1 MPAAEV
7 RSHLPTAQPS
17 HRRTARREPFPSPIL
32 LTQVE
37 TACTF
42 SCMAAEHEI
51 TERLRL
57 VHQGDRAALDE
68 VFALVY
74 DELHRLAQAQRR
86 RWSGDT
92 TLDTT
97 ALVHE
102 VYLKLVGQRGTHW
115 NDRGHFLAVAA
126 KAMRHLLVN
135 YAERRRAAKRGGGA
149 PTISIDEFNPVRE
162 EVADE
167 VIALHEALERL
178 AGVSERQ
185 VGVVEARFYAG
196 LSIDETANALG
207 ISPATVKRDW
217 KLASAWLH
225 REIQTTLHSP

>member
-1 MPAAEV
+1 
-7 RSHLPTAQPS
+7 
-17 HRRTARREPFPSPIL
+17 
-32 LTQVE
+32 
-37 TACTF
+37 
-42 SCMAAEHEI
+42 MAASHEI

-57 VHQGDRAALDE
+57 AQQGDRAALDE
-68 VFALVY
+68 VFTLVY

-86 RWSGDT
+86 RWSGDS

-102 VYLKLVGQRGTHW
+102 AYLKLVGQQDAGW
-115 NDRGHFLAVAA
+115 NDRGHFLAVASR
-126 KAMRHLLVN
+126 AMRHLLVN

-149 PTISIDEFNPVRE
+149 APVSLDDFNPVSE

-178 AGVSERQ
+178 ATVSDRQ
-185 VGVVEARFYAG
+185 VRVVEARFYVG
-196 LSIDETANALG
+196 LSIDETAQALE

-217 KLASAWLH
+217 QLAGAWLH
-225 REIQTTLHSP
+225 REIRLTLQTP

>member
-1 MPAAEV
+1 MD
-7 RSHLPTAQPS
+7 SSQDN
-17 HRRTARREPFPSPIL
+17 
-32 LTQVE
+32 
-37 TACTF
+37 
-42 SCMAAEHEI
+42 

-57 VHQGDRAALDE
+57 AQQGDRAALDE

-102 VYLKLVGQRGTHW
+102 VYLKLVDQDGAQW
-115 NDRGHFLAVAA
+115 NDRSHFLAVAA

-149 PTISIDEFNPVRE
+149 VTVSIDEFNPVAE
-162 EVADE
+162 GVADE
-167 VIALHEALERL
+167 VIALHEALDRL
-178 AGVSERQ
+178 ARVSERQ

-196 LSIDETANALG
+196 LSIEETARALG

-217 KLASAWLH
+217 QLASAWLH

>member
-1 MPAAEV
+1 
-7 RSHLPTAQPS
+7 
-17 HRRTARREPFPSPIL
+17 
-32 LTQVE
+32 
-37 TACTF
+37 
-42 SCMAAEHEI
+42 MAASHEI

-57 VHQGDRAALDE
+57 AQQGDRAALDE
-68 VFALVY
+68 VFTLVY

-86 RWSGDT
+86 RWSGDS

-102 VYLKLVGQRGTHW
+102 AYLKLVGQQDAGW
-115 NDRGHFLAVAA
+115 NDRGHFLAVASR
-126 KAMRHLLVN
+126 AMRHLLVN

-149 PTISIDEFNPVRE
+149 APISLDDFNPVSE

-178 AGVSERQ
+178 ATVSDRQ
-185 VGVVEARFYAG
+185 VRVVEARFYVG
-196 LSIDETANALG
+196 LSIDETAQALE

-217 KLASAWLH
+217 QLAGAWLH
-225 REIQTTLHSP
+225 REIRLTLQTP

>member
-1 MPAAEV
+1 
-7 RSHLPTAQPS
+7 
-17 HRRTARREPFPSPIL
+17 
-32 LTQVE
+32 
-37 TACTF
+37 
-42 SCMAAEHEI
+42 MAASHEI

-57 VHQGDRAALDE
+57 AQQGDRAALDE

-86 RWSGDT
+86 RWSGDS

-102 VYLKLVGQRGTHW
+102 AYLKLVGQPDAGW
-115 NDRGHFLAVAA
+115 NDRGHFLAVASR
-126 KAMRHLLVN
+126 AMRHLLVN

-149 PTISIDEFNPVRE
+149 TPVSLDDFNPVSE

-178 AGVSERQ
+178 ATVSDRQ
-185 VGVVEARFYAG
+185 VRVVEARFYVG
-196 LSIDETANALG
+196 LSIDETAQALA

-217 KLASAWLH
+217 QLAGAWLH
-225 REIQTTLHSP
+225 REIRLTLQTP